1 MSKEKEIQLIK
12 QLYTNDSYLFQGFT
26 DDEIDQIILNIEL
39 DLPVFL
45 NTNHDID
52 AYKNNIAILTNAK
65 AEVEM
70 QVASLKP
77 NVKFTELFA
86 VELLKAGYTD
96 IIYENIP
103 VKDVIIY
110 KLKAGMPLF
119 ESEIQTVQDVI
130 CNRQ

>member
-26 DDEIDQIILNIEL
+26 DDEIDQIILNFEL